1 MGKFKSKGFI
11 NYLLEL
17 FDKLSIDDVTDKE
30 INMIT
35 DVILVKNDKDDE
47 YNFIDLEMFPNL
59 QEIVLIN
66 FKIDNFETN
75 VLNRCKKLRKV
86 EFVDCDIVSKSR
98 LLNENITELGIDHC
112 KINNSYFG
120 DAKGLKLINV
130 QNVKLFDVRKIGRLI
145 NLEELRVN
153 YSKLKSANYL
163 SRIVKLKFLN
173 LTGSK
178 YDKNLEKSLSKGIYF
193 EK

>member
-1 MGKFKSKGFI
+1 MSKIKSKGFI
-11 NYLLEL
+11 NYLLEV
-17 FDKLSIDDVTDKE
+17 FDKLSIDEVKE
-30 INMIT
+30 KELKTIT

-75 VLNRCKKLRKV
+75 VLNRCKNLKKV

-98 LLNENITELGIDHC
+98 LLNENITELGIDRC

-120 DAKGLKLINV
+120 DAKGLKLLNV
-130 QNVKLFDVRKIGRLI
+130 QNVKLFDVKKIGRLI

-153 YSKLKSANYL
+153 YTKLKSANYL

-178 YDKNLEKSLSKGIYF
+178 YDKNLEKSLSDRIHF

>member
-1 MGKFKSKGFI
+1 MSKIKSKGFI

-17 FDKLSIDDVTDKE
+17 FDKLSIDEVKE
-30 INMIT
+30 KELKSIT

-75 VLNRCKKLRKV
+75 VLNRCKNLKKV

-120 DAKGLKLINV
+120 DAKGLKLLTV

-153 YSKLKSANYL
+153 YTKLKSANYL

-178 YDKNLEKSLSKGIYF
+178 YDKNLEKSLSNRIHF

>member
-1 MGKFKSKGFI
+1 MSKIKSKGFI
-11 NYLLEL
+11 NYLLEV
-17 FDKLSIDDVTDKE
+17 FDKLSIDDVKE
-30 INMIT
+30 KELKTIT

-75 VLNRCKKLRKV
+75 VLNRCKNLKKV

-98 LLNENITELGIDHC
+98 LLNENITELGIDRC

-120 DAKGLKLINV
+120 DAKGLKLLTV

-153 YSKLKSANYL
+153 YTKLKSANYL

-178 YDKNLEKSLSKGIYF
+178 YDKNLEKSLSDRIHF

>member
-1 MGKFKSKGFI
+1 MSKIKSKGFI
-11 NYLLEL
+11 NYLLEV
-17 FDKLSIDDVTDKE
+17 FDKLSIDEVKE
-30 INMIT
+30 KELKTIT

-75 VLNRCKKLRKV
+75 VLNRCKNLKKV

-98 LLNENITELGIDHC
+98 LLNENITELGIDRC

-120 DAKGLKLINV
+120 DAKGLKLLTV
-130 QNVKLFDVRKIGRLI
+130 QNVKLFDVKKIGRLI

-153 YSKLKSANYL
+153 YTKLKSANYL

-178 YDKNLEKSLSKGIYF
+178 YDKNLEKSLSDRIHF